1 MPSITW
7 FSDPILSSYQT
18 FYKVL
23 DPTSRVIF
31 FSTTLFSFVLA
42 TRFFYLRVQR
52 RGHKMAR
59 SIAAVSAAY
68 ILGLFALVQSQ
79 TATTTSPGSV
89 FTVPASAD
97 EGQPLIP
104 NIIDP
109 QAVDPQSVCPGYTA
123 SNVVETTNGF
133 TADLTLA
140 GSACNVYGNDIE
152 DLTLRVEYQDVD
164 RLHVEIQP
172 RYIGQE
178 NSTWFILPE
187 EILPKPK
194 VDADGCA
201 SESDL
206 YFTWSNDP
214 TFSFKVTR
222 NSTGDVLFSTEGS
235 KLVYEDQ
242 FIEFKTGLPE
252 NYNLY
257 GLGEVMHGLRLGNN
271 LTRTLFAA
279 DVGDNLDANI
289 YGHHPVYYD
298 TRYFE
303 ADDAGKLTYAADTN
317 DTSKTY
323 KSYTHGVFQRNA
335 HSQEILLEAPGI
347 TWRAIGGEIDLYFF
361 QGPTQDAVTKSYQ
374 NSIIG
379 LPAFQQWWTF
389 GYHQCRWG
397 YNNWTELQEVVDN
410 FAKFEIPL
418 ETIWNDIDYMNQY
431 RDFDNDAIRY
441 PYDEGAEFLEKLHA
455 NNQHYVPIVDSAIY
469 APNPETEQGQ
479 YPIYD
484 RGVEQ
489 DAFLLNPDGS
499 LYVGAVWPGYT
510 VFPDWIGS
518 IFNGTGTHQWWT
530 SEFTT
535 WYEKVKFDGIWID
548 MSEVSSFCVGSCG
561 SGNLTL
567 NPVHPPFL
575 LPGEPGNL
583 VTTYPEGFN
592 LTNGT
597 EVTTTST
604 SSAADAT
611 TTSSSTSTSYLRTTP
626 TPGVRNVNYPPYTIN
641 NFQGVDMAVH
651 AVSPN
656 ATHHGGTLEYDFH
669 NVFGHQILNATYHA
683 LLAVFPGKRPF
694 IIGRSQFAGS
704 GKWAGHWGGDNNSL
718 WAYMFFSI
726 PQALS
731 YSLFGFPM
739 FGVDTCGFGGNTDME
754 LCARWMQLSAFFPF
768 YRNHNV
774 LSALPQEPYRWSA
787 VADASKAAMRIR
799 YALLPYLYTTFYLSH
814 ATGSTTLRALA
825 WDFPDEPWLAAADRQ
840 FLLGD
845 AVLVTPC
852 LAQGADTVDGV
863 FPGVGSGTVWYDWYN
878 QTAVTGVAAG
888 QNVTIAAPLGHI
900 PVYVKGGKVVPLQQ
914 PALTTADVRKSP
926 YSLLVALDGEGK
938 ASGGLYIDDGESI
951 ETDNSTWIDFEA
963 TSTSIKASPK
973 GTFVESNALAN
984 VTILGVTG
992 SPSTVQLNGEDVGSV
1007 FAFDATS
1014 QKLSITG
1021 LGALTQ
1027 DGAWAQN
1034 WTLTWS

>member
-1 MPSITW
+1 M
-7 FSDPILSSYQT
+7 
-18 FYKVL
+18 
-23 DPTSRVIF
+23 
-31 FSTTLFSFVLA
+31 
-42 TRFFYLRVQR
+42 
-52 RGHKMAR
+52 
-59 SIAAVSAAY
+59 
-68 ILGLFALVQSQ
+68 
-79 TATTTSPGSV
+79 
-89 FTVPASAD
+89 
-97 EGQPLIP
+97 
-104 NIIDP
+104 
-109 QAVDPQSVCPGYTA
+109 
-123 SNVVETTNGF
+123 
-133 TADLTLA
+133 
-140 GSACNVYGNDIE
+140 
-152 DLTLRVEYQDVD
+152 
-164 RLHVEIQP
+164 
-172 RYIGQE
+172 
-178 NSTWFILPE
+178 
-187 EILPKPK
+187 
-194 VDADGCA
+194 
-201 SESDL
+201 
-206 YFTWSNDP
+206 
-214 TFSFKVTR
+214 
-222 NSTGDVLFSTEGS
+222 
-235 KLVYEDQ
+235 
-242 FIEFKTGLPE
+242 
-252 NYNLY
+252 
-257 GLGEVMHGLRLGNN
+257 
-271 LTRTLFAA
+271 
-279 DVGDNLDANI
+279 
-289 YGHHPVYYD
+289 
-298 TRYFE
+298 
-303 ADDAGKLTYAADTN
+303 
-317 DTSKTY
+317 
-323 KSYTHGVFQRNA
+323 
-335 HSQEILLEAPGI
+335 
-347 TWRAIGGEIDLYFF
+347 
-361 QGPTQDAVTKSYQ
+361 
-374 NSIIG
+374 
-379 LPAFQQWWTF
+379 
-389 GYHQCRWG
+389 
-397 YNNWTELQEVVDN
+397 
-410 FAKFEIPL
+410 
-418 ETIWNDIDYMNQY
+418 
-431 RDFDNDAIRY
+431 
-441 PYDEGAEFLEKLHA
+441 
-455 NNQHYVPIVDSAIY
+455 
-469 APNPETEQGQ
+469 
-479 YPIYD
+479 
-484 RGVEQ
+484 
-489 DAFLLNPDGS
+489 
-499 LYVGAVWPGYT
+499 GAVWPGYT

-604 SSAADAT
+604 SSAANAT
-611 TTSSSTSTSYLRTTP
+611 TTSSSTSTSYLRTTH

-900 PVYVKGGKVVPLQQ
+900 PVYVKGGKVIPLQQ
-914 PALTTADVRKSP
+914 PALTTADVRNSP

-951 ETDNSTWIDFEA
+951 ETDNSTWIDV
-963 TSTSIKASPK
+963 STSLVTLACFIL
-973 GTFVESNALAN
+973 VEL
-984 VTILGVTG
+984 
-992 SPSTVQLNGEDVGSV
+992 
-1007 FAFDATS
+1007 
-1014 QKLSITG
+1014 
-1021 LGALTQ
+1021 
-1027 DGAWAQN
+1027 
-1034 WTLTWS
+1034 